1 MAVRM
6 LGKQKCG
13 LVLVHV
19 MSALVFTA
27 GLLAVISLSVV
38 LVQINSQNQCHLCDD
53 VDKVS
58 RGETIVQLLKDCT
71 Y

>member
-1 MAVRM
+1 MLCS

-13 LVLVHV
+13 LVLV
-19 MSALVFTA
+19 MSAIVTIA

-53 VDKVS
+53 INDVS
-58 RGETIVQLLKDCT
+58 RGKKLYREST
-71 Y
+71 